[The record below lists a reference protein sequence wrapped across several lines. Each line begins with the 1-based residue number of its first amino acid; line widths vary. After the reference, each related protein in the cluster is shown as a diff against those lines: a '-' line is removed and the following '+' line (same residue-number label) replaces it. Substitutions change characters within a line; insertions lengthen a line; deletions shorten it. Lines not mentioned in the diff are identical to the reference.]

1 MGRMKNKVGLGW
13 KLFLEKKFFSEIQDG
28 RQKMGLA
35 KNYKL
40 NESWNF
46 YFPTKMFISG
56 EKFEIFD

>member
-1 MGRMKNKVGLGW
+1 MDLDENYFWKKV
-13 KLFLEKKFFSEIQDG
+13 FSEIQDG
-28 RQKMGLA
+28 RQKMGPA

-56 EKFEIFD
+56 EKFLSGCESVEELS

>member
-1 MGRMKNKVGLGW
+1 MKIIFG
-13 KLFLEKKFFSEIQDG
+13 KKFFSEIQDG